1 MPRPHRL
8 RRVAVEPP
16 IRGFKPL
23 LRSLQELET
32 VTLGLDELE
41 ALRWADLEGLYQ
53 EEAAARM
60 DISRATFARLVSRGR
75 AKVADTLIN
84 GKALLIGEGP
94 VAPSGTAADADS
106 CPVHGGPR
114 RRGRRCRCRRG
125 EGRTTNPSAEASKGE
140 LMKIA
145 ITSQGPD
152 LSSPLDPRFGRARYI
167 LVVDTASG
175 EVEAVDNA
183 ANAQTPHGAG
193 LAAVAVLQR
202 HDVGLLVTGHVGP
215 KAEQAL
221 RAAEIRV
228 VTVAEGTCRAAL
240 DGLEAAGEEP

>member
-8 RRVAVEPP
+8 RRVAVQPP
-16 IRGFKPL
+16 VRGFKPMRRP
-23 LRSLQELET
+23 LRELET
-32 VTLGLDELE
+32 VTLDLDELE

-94 VAPSGTAADADS
+94 VASPGTAADANT

-114 RRGRRCRCRRG
+114 RRGRRCRCRRE
-125 EGRTTNPSAEASKGE
+125 EGPEACNHGDKSDDEQSAEARKGQ

-145 ITSQGPD
+145 ITSQGPE
-152 LSSPLDPRFGRARYI
+152 LSSPLDPRFGRARYV
-167 LVVDTASG
+167 LVVDRSSG
-175 EVEAVDNA
+175 EVEVVDNA
-183 ANAQTPHGAG
+183 ANAQTPQGAG
-193 LAAVAVLQR
+193 LAAV
-202 HDVGLLVTGHVGP
+202 
-215 KAEQAL
+215 
-221 RAAEIRV
+221 
-228 VTVAEGTCRAAL
+228 
-240 DGLEAAGEEP
+240 